1 MKKRIRRNKAFYT
14 QVYRLSK
21 RNDLSFSMQLSLKK
35 ELNELKRKRH
45 KQAKFGVYVSWEQ
58 FDMEGIM
65 LTVPIY
71 SKKDDE
77 LLFYEAYTTQDS
89 LPKDK
94 QYLWPA
100 NDKKINK

>member
-21 RNDLSFSMQLSLKK
+21 CNDLSFSMQLSLKK
-35 ELNELKRKRH
+35 ELNELKRKRR
-45 KQAKFGVYVSWEQ
+45 KQAKFGVYVDWDD
-58 FDMEGIM
+58 FDINGLMF
-65 LTVPIY
+65 TVPVY

-77 LLFYEAYTTQDS
+77 LLFFETYMTQDS

-94 QYLWPA
+94 QYLWP
-100 NDKKINK
+100 NNNEKE

>member
-21 RNDLSFSMQLSLKK
+21 RNDLSFSMQFSLKK
-35 ELNELKRKRH
+35 ELNELKRKRR
-45 KQAKFGVYVSWEQ
+45 KQAKFGVYTDWDDIDFAGSM
-58 FDMEGIM
+58 F
-65 LTVPIY
+65 TVAIY

-77 LLFYEAYTTQDS
+77 LLFFETYMTKDS

-94 QYLWPA
+94 QYLWSNYSA
-100 NDKKINK
+100 R

>member
-35 ELNELKRKRH
+35 ELNELKRK
-45 KQAKFGVYVSWEQ
+45 QAKFGVYTDWDDIDFAGSM
-58 FDMEGIM
+58 F
-65 LTVPIY
+65 TVPIY

-77 LLFYEAYTTQDS
+77 LLFYETYMTKDS

-94 QYLWPA
+94 QYLWA
-100 NDKKINK
+100 DYSAR